1 MAQTLFSLAGVTPA
15 VPKLADAALVLID
28 YQNEY
33 LKGPLEL
40 PEAAPAIAA
49 AERVLNAARVAGSR
63 IIHVLHKG
71 GAGGPFDRSAW
82 RGEPIEQLKPAQ
94 FEDVIEKPRPSSFYR
109 TDLDVRLGSAGRP
122 VIFMGFMTHM
132 CVSTTVRAALD
143 FGYAATVVADACA
156 SRDLPGLSGVV
167 PARTVHEAELAALG
181 DRFAGV
187 FTAAQILG
195 E

>member
-1 MAQTLFSLAGVTPA
+1 MAQTLFSLAGVTPPL
-15 VPKLADAALVLID
+15 PKLADAALVLID

-40 PEAAPAIAA
+40 PDAAPAIAA

-63 IIHVLHKG
+63 IIHVLHRG
-71 GAGGPFDRSAW
+71 GAGGPFDRADW
-82 RGEPIEQLKPAQ
+82 RGQVIEQLQPVQ

-109 TDLDVRLGSAGRP
+109 TDLDVRLGAAGRP

-143 FGYAATVVADACA
+143 FGYVSTVVADACA
-156 SRDLPGLSGVV
+156 ARDLPGVNGVV
-167 PARTVHEAELAALG
+167 PAKTVHEAELAALG
-181 DRFAGV
+181 DRFAGI
-187 FTAAQILG
+187 FSAAQILG